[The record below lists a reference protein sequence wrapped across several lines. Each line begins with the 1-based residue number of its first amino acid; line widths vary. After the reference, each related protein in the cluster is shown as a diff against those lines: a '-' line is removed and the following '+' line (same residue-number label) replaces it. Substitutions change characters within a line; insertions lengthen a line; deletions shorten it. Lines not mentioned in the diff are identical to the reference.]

1 MRFFRGVVAVLASS
15 LPTEAIAASYSARL
29 SAFTGCGRRVPS
41 VPGRPL
47 NFCQSPVTL
56 SSACTDSV
64 GCAPT
69 ESQYCA
75 RSESTSM
82 TLGSAFGWYSPM
94 FSMAR
99 PLRRVRASATT
110 MR

>member
-1 MRFFRGVVAVLASS
+1 MLPSS
-15 LPTEAIAASYSARL
+15 LLTEAIAASYSARL

-75 RSESTSM
+75 RSELTSM